1 MAIIYVCSPYGGL
14 EENYFRAQNY
24 CRYVADKGHIPL
36 CPVTMFH
43 GVYDD
48 KIPAEREAYQRA
60 GKELFGLCDE
70 IWVFGKN
77 TSSDL
82 GVISQAGKKVQYI
95 QDTFRFNNTS
105 ETLSVLVREFETQ
118 TGKPINRCILENML
132 YYLNRGQTD
141 KLIIAAIKKAA
152 KVGAGWNY
160 AEAVLKGCLSRGITT
175 AEELERSVPQKREE
189 NSYATSS
196 LDLFE
201 SMLNAKE

>member
-43 GVYDD
+43 GVFDD
-48 KIPAEREAYQRA
+48 KIPAEREAYRKA

-77 TSSDL
+77 TSGDL
-82 GVISQAGKKVQYI
+82 GVISRAGKRVQYI

-132 YYLNRGQTD
+132 YYLNQGLTD

-152 KVGAGWNY
+152 KVNAGWNY
-160 AEAVLKGCLSRGITT
+160 AEAILKGCLSRGITT
-175 AEELERSVPQKREE
+175 AEELEHSAPQKKEE
-189 NSYATSS
+189 SAYATSD

>member
-1 MAIIYVCSPYGGL
+1 MSIIYVCSPYGGL

-24 CRYVADKGHIPL
+24 CRYVIEKGHIPV

-48 KIPAEREAYQRA
+48 KVASEHEAYQKA
-60 GKELFGLCDE
+60 GRELLKFCDE

-77 TSSDL
+77 TGSDISAVS
-82 GVISQAGKKVQYI
+82 GSGKVIRYI

-105 ETLSVLVREFETQ
+105 ETLSVLVREFETY
-118 TGKPINRCILENML
+118 TGKTVNRFILENML
-132 YYLNRGQTD
+132 FYLNQGQTD

-152 KVGAGWNY
+152 RVGAGWNY
-160 AEAVLKGCLSRGITT
+160 IETILKSCLSKGITT
-175 AEELERSVPQKREE
+175 AEELERSAPQKKEE
-189 NSYATSS
+189 SMWATSD

-201 SMLNAKE
+201 KMLNSKD

>member
-24 CRYVADKGHIPL
+24 CRYVIEKGNIPV

-48 KIPAEREAYQRA
+48 RVPQEREVYRKA
-60 GKELFGLCDE
+60 GKELLKLCDE

-77 TSSDL
+77 MSSDINTVNGL
-82 GVISQAGKKVQYI
+82 GKKVIYI

-105 ETLSVLVREFETQ
+105 ETLSVLLREFEIQ
-118 TGKPINRCILENML
+118 TGRTVNRGILENML
-132 YYLNRGQTD
+132 FYLNQGQTD

-152 KVGAGWNY
+152 KVNAGWNY
-160 AEAVLKGCLSRGITT
+160 AEGILKNCLSRGITT
-175 AEELERSVPQKREE
+175 AEELSRQKPQRKEKSTMA
-189 NSYATSS
+189 SYE
-196 LDLFE
+196 LDLYE
-201 SMLNAKE
+201 KMINSKD

>member
-1 MAIIYVCSPYGGL
+1 MATIYVCSPYGGL

-24 CRYVADKGHIPL
+24 CRYVTEKGHIPV

-48 KIPAEREAYQRA
+48 KVASEHEAYQKA
-60 GKELFGLCDE
+60 GKELLKFCDE

-77 TSSDL
+77 TSSD
-82 GVISQAGKKVQYI
+82 ISAVSGSGKAIRYI

-105 ETLSVLVREFETQ
+105 ETLSVLAREFEVN
-118 TGKPINRCILENML
+118 TGKMMNRCILENML
-132 YYLNRGQTD
+132 FYLNKGQTD

-160 AEAVLKGCLSRGITT
+160 AEAILNSCLSKGITT
-175 AEELERSVPQKREE
+175 AEELKRQNPQKKEE
-189 NSYATSS
+189 SSVASY
-196 LDLFE
+196 DLALYE
-201 SMLNAKE
+201 EMMNKKD